1 MEQVSDTEPEPMYTR
16 SNGVEVP
23 ISSLHD
29 IHLLNIVKKLYRD
42 VAELRKACL
51 DETGSLSDEEFI
63 ESGYPD
69 LLREFHKRGLT
80 LAPDPVKP
88 TESPIRS

>member
-1 MEQVSDTEPEPMYTR
+1 MEPEPMYAR
-16 SNGVEVP
+16 SNGIEVP

-42 VAELRKACL
+42 VAELRKYCT

-69 LLREFHKRGLT
+69 LLREFHKRGLK
-80 LAPDPVKP
+80 LVKTPQQP
-88 TESPIRS
+88 TEVTIPS